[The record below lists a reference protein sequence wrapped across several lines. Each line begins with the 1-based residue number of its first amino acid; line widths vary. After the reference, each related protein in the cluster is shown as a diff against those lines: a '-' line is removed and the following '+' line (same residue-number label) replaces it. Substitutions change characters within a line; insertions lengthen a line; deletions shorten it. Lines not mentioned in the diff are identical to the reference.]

1 MMGAFK
7 KVAAS
12 GNGAS
17 MAGVL
22 TAMVSLSESY
32 DAGKVAEVRRLFN

>member
-7 KVAAS
+7 KVAAT

-22 TAMVSLSESY
+22 TAMVELTDNY
-32 DAGKVAEVRRLFN
+32 DASKVAEVRRLFN